1 MRDWSFDRAKPK
13 GLSSRGSSTA
23 LCPQSTLA
31 LSDPSTNTIP
41 ALTANT
47 APTASS
53 PPRKLPPSDR
63 AHPIMYGPKY
73 PPRFPTELITAMLA
87 AAPAALN
94 RDVASAQNGPVID
107 CAPTIPKLIP
117 AITRTGVQP

>member
-1 MRDWSFDRAKPK
+1 MWMQPPSTVQ
-13 GLSSRGSSTA
+13 SSEARQLRPSLLA
-23 LCPQSTLA
+23 LNYESTLVRFA
-31 LSDPSTNTIP
+31 PTINAIP

-47 APTASS
+47 APTASN

-87 AAPAALN
+87 AADPALN
-94 RDVASAQNGPVID
+94 RDVDNAQNGPVID

-117 AITRTGVQP
+117 AITRTG